1 MKSEFPKRWVPKTYK
16 LDVMMTLESKSD
28 HLEDRHKMTESQLAI
43 NLHHYCPH
51 IIALNGSDPVT
62 KGDYTKK
69 KVVCIAQVKNA
80 KSSGTAID
88 IVTKE
93 ITNNLD
99 RVYIVRSAKVRV
111 R

>member
-16 LDVMMTLESKSD
+16 LDVIMVLESMSD
-28 HLEDRHKMTESQLAI
+28 YPEDRRKMTETQLAI
-43 NLHHYCPH
+43 NIHHNCPH
-51 IIALNGSDPVT
+51 IIALTGSDPIT

-69 KVVCIAQVKNA
+69 KVTCIAQVKNA

-88 IVTKE
+88 IVMKE
-93 ITNNLD
+93 IEHRLD
-99 RVYIVRSAKVRV
+99 SAYVIRSAKVRV